1 MSVRRPGVE
10 QCGKPVRK
18 GPRKG
23 QPCERWPIKG
33 ATVCPAH
40 GAATEH
46 VKNAAAERLRRQKMD
61 KAVAKY
67 GLPRDV
73 GAEEALLEEL
83 RRTAGIIEFLE
94 EVIRDLD
101 DADQLVWGVTKTE
114 YVGASEYRGTNETEA
129 AALNIWL
136 ELYNR
141 ERVHL
146 LNVTKTIISLNIA
159 DRQVRIA
166 EDNARIVAEV
176 LRGTLADLGLSTKQP
191 EVAKALGRRLRALPS
206 PGSVAS

>member
-10 QCGKPVRK
+10 RCGKPTQKGK
-18 GPRKG
+18 GP
-23 QPCERWPIKG
+23 PCTRWPIKG
-33 ATVCPAH
+33 ATVCPDH
-40 GAATEH
+40 GAGAPQ
-46 VKNAAAERLRRQKMD
+46 VKKAAEERLRRMKMD
-61 KAVAKY
+61 KAVAKF

-83 RRTAGIIEFLE
+83 RRTAGIIEFVE
-94 EVIRDLD
+94 EILRDLD
-101 DADQLVWGVTKTE
+101 DAAVLVWGTTKVE
-114 YVGASEYRGTNETEA
+114 VVGASEFTGTNETQA

-136 ELYNR
+136 EYYNQQ
-141 ERVHL
+141 RVHL

-191 EVAKALGRRLRALPS
+191 EVARALSRRLRALPA